1 MRSRPWRI
9 VWGVLVVAVLAGI
22 VGTPLAAAAML
33 DGQRG
38 DGVAD
43 LCVGG
48 RDLII
53 RADGAAVN
61 GFILTSDS
69 GLLAGE
75 PYAGGSGVFVS
86 DGDGLVAD
94 QFGYVLTG
102 LHDLGRLLA
111 GETALPALG
120 QDLTLSYTV
129 QGEAGVFYGTIM
141 RASPGDADLDG
152 AAGYWDLMRLTSA
165 FGMPGVAVWV
175 DGDFNGDAVV
185 DAMDFI
191 TLKRNFGAVGMSAP
205 PVGVGVG
212 VAAPE
217 PGTLM
222 ILASA
227 AAWALA
233 RPVRRMKRVRT
244 REKAW
249 IIDERSKR

>member
-1 MRSRPWRI
+1 
-9 VWGVLVVAVLAGI
+9 LVAVVLAD
-22 VGTPLAAAAML
+22 VAGTGLAAAML

-38 DGVAD
+38 DGTVD

-53 RADGAAVN
+53 RADGAEVN

-69 GLLAGE
+69 YLLIGE
-75 PYAGGSGVFVS
+75 PYAGGLGVFVS
-86 DGDGLVAD
+86 DGDGLLAD

-102 LHDLGRLLA
+102 LHDLGRMLTS
-111 GETALPALG
+111 ETALAALC

-129 QGEAGVFYGTIM
+129 QGAAGVFYGTIM
-141 RASPGDADLDG
+141 QALPGDADLDG
-152 AAGYWDLMRLTSA
+152 TAGYSDLTRLRGA
-165 FGMPGVAVWV
+165 FGMPGGAVWV

-185 DAMDFI
+185 NAVDFI
-191 TLKRNFGAVGMSAP
+191 TLKRNFGAGGTSAP

-212 VAAPE
+212 VGGAAPE

-233 RPVRRMKRVRT
+233 RPGRRMNRRRT
-244 REKAW
+244 KEKAW
-249 IIDERSKR
+249 KTYERSER